1 MGVDTGVARRPLI
14 FRKEAYLADL
24 VRHPTVVR
32 LLDAYL
38 VESRVHLVYELAQQD
53 LCCFLVASAG
63 HLGSD
68 AIRSTSFEVLTA
80 LRHIHQCGLIHT
92 DVKPTNIFIRTTSPW
107 VCILGDVGCAVE
119 VEGLSVARGFAVTY
133 VRTYF
138 SKRTYARTCVRRRM
152 LALLATDKSSRGWC
166 RKPLRR

>member
-14 FRKEAYLADL
+14 FRKEAYVADL
-24 VRHPTVVR
+24 VRRPTVVR

-53 LCCFLVASAG
+53 LCSFIVASAG

-68 AIRSTSFEVLTA
+68 AIRSTSFQVLTA

-133 VRTYF
+133 VRAYVRT
-138 SKRTYARTCVRRRM
+138 SPNVRKHVRTYAGVC
-152 LALLATDKSSRGWC
+152 
-166 RKPLRR
+166 